1 MTLHS
6 FERRGRNEAH
16 SIRRVKFGRETSS
29 LFSTTFTKVG
39 KIVGVGRHDR
49 PYIYAFYYLVNTSPR
64 SITVFLDIII
74 SLATQLILYHHF
86 TRGQVDARKSTYCRE
101 RSRRRKRCSA
111 KKERQRVGKE
121 REQEETQEERCYCD
135 WERREKQRKGD
146 EEEEEEKTEGKEKK
160 QREEET
166 GRRPR
171 IRQGRGRG
179 YRSAAQ
185 RVMKKDGRWKKRR
198 KKGRKKRLDGTQR

>member
-16 SIRRVKFGRETSS
+16 SIRRVKFGRGTSS

-74 SLATQLILYHHF
+74 SLATQFILYHHF

-135 WERREKQRKGD
+135 WERREKQRKG
-146 EEEEEEKTEGKEKK
+146 EEEEKKW
-160 QREEET
+160 RE
-166 GRRPR
+166 
-171 IRQGRGRG
+171 
-179 YRSAAQ
+179 
-185 RVMKKDGRWKKRR
+185 KRR
-198 KKGRKKRLDGTQR
+198 SSGRKKRVEDRESAKDEDEDTGAQRNG